1 MLNQIDNLKI
11 RFNQH
16 HPLLSAL
23 ASNLC
28 ENLIL
33 QQAGLPAT
41 VIKVEQRLEYYSAL
55 DKAHTT
61 GNHQDFIELVGRC
74 VVEGFE
80 PYWWSLGIQA

>member
-11 RFNQH
+11 RFHQH
-16 HPLLSAL
+16 RPLL
-23 ASNLC
+23 
-28 ENLIL
+28 
-33 QQAGLPAT
+33 
-41 VIKVEQRLEYYSAL
+41 SAL

-80 PYWWSLGIQA
+80 PYWWGLGIQA